1 MNPEEMPS
9 LGEPRSAGK
18 ADFDAWQ
25 RETAADPLVAAIMRT
40 LAFARLHDIAF
51 LGALDYTHRQFL
63 PRAARSRAAHS
74 LAVAA
79 LANRIAQARGYAEEL
94 RRPLLA
100 AALLH
105 DIGHPPLSHSAE
117 AALRERLGYD
127 HHAAGERLIRGELRL
142 GHELHRLL
150 ARRLDVE
157 FLVDLLAGRVG
168 KAAGGDLFASR
179 FNLDTLDA
187 IARSLECLEPDRP
200 APDRL
205 AGAAAAF
212 LDGDTTAPA
221 PLDAFWRAK
230 DRVYAEHIG
239 RPPALLADLAC
250 RWFFRAEADGAPLG
264 EADFFAAETAWQARF
279 PALFAGLAQLR
290 RGELPLWL
298 AGAVGETTQRRYFV
312 ATERRYLVAAEQ
324 APAAQRYLKS
334 ERTQHLSAEALLA
347 ASPADDAGG
356 LPADYAAFLQRYP
369 HLQRA
374 RRYSSRVLQALRAE
388 LTAALASSPQRDA
401 LCVVVG
407 GSYGRE
413 EACPASDMDYFT
425 LLDGCTAAQ
434 IGDEKAT
441 IQRIVAGRIAKE
453 SGDSGIFGGEA
464 VHEFARLVE
473 HIGGSQD
480 STCALTRR
488 MLLLLEGQCLYGA
501 ALFERLR
508 QQLLGAYLARGNR
521 EKAISRFLLND
532 VIRYYRTIAIDFQH
546 KAGVD
551 GKAWGLRSI
560 KLKFSR
566 KLLYFAGIAA
576 IAETAQALDQPQ
588 RIARLL
594 ALLER
599 PALQRIHLIAS
610 AAPASASAS
619 LADKT
624 RELFAIYEFF
634 LAQIAEPAN
643 RRTLEGVCEDS
654 REDSALYMALRRS
667 SKAFSVALYDWL
679 RERYPADHPIHNA
692 LVF

>member
-1 MNPEEMPS
+1 
-9 LGEPRSAGK
+9 
-18 ADFDAWQ
+18 
-25 RETAADPLVAAIMRT
+25 MRT
-40 LAFARLHDIAF
+40 PAFARLHDIAF
-51 LGALDYTHRQFL
+51 LGALDYTQRLYL

-74 LAVAA
+74 LGVAA
-79 LANRIAQARGYAEEL
+79 LANHIALARGYSAEL
-94 RRPLLA
+94 RRHLLA

-117 AALRERLGYD
+117 AALRQRLGYD
-127 HHAAGERLIRGELRL
+127 HHAAGERLIRGERRL
-142 GHELHRLL
+142 GHALHRLL
-150 ARRLDVE
+150 ARQLDVA
-157 FLVDLLAGRVG
+157 FLLDLLAGRVG
-168 KAAGGDLFASR
+168 REAGGDLFASR

-187 IARSLECLEPDRP
+187 IARSLECLEPGHP

-212 LDGDTTAPA
+212 LAADDATT

-230 DRVYAEHIG
+230 DRVYAEHLG

-250 RWFFRAEADGAPLG
+250 RWFFRADADGAALG
-264 EADFFAAETAWQARF
+264 EADFFATETAWQARF
-279 PALFAGLAQLR
+279 PELFAGLAQLR

-298 AGAVGETTQRRYFV
+298 AGAVGETTR
-312 ATERRYLVAAEQ
+312 RRYLVAAER
-324 APAAQRYLKS
+324 APAQRYLRS
-334 ERTQHLSAEALLA
+334 ERPQHLSAEALLA
-347 ASPADDAGG
+347 AGPADAAAD
-356 LPADYAAFLQRYP
+356 LPADYAVFLQRYP

-374 RRYSSRVLQALRAE
+374 RRHSTQVLQALRAE
-388 LTAALASSPQRDA
+388 LAATLASSPQRDA

-413 EACPASDMDYFT
+413 EACPASDMDYFI
-425 LLDGCTAAQ
+425 LLDGCTTAQ
-434 IGDEKAT
+434 IGDEKEA
-441 IQRIVAGRIAKE
+441 IHRGIAGRVAKE
-453 SGDSGIFGGEA
+453 SGDSGIFGAEA
-464 VHEFARLVE
+464 VHEFTRLVE

-508 QQLLGAYLARGNR
+508 RQLLEAYLARGNR

-546 KAGVD
+546 KASVD

-566 KLLYFAGIAA
+566 KLLYFTAIAA
-576 IAETAQALDQPQ
+576 IAETARPLAQQE

-599 PALQRIHLIAS
+599 PALQRIQLIAS
-610 AAPASASAS
+610 AAPASAA
-619 LADKT
+619 LAAKT

-634 LAQIAEPAN
+634 LARIAEPAN
-643 RRTLEGVCEDS
+643 RRALEGVCEAS
-654 REDSALYMALRRS
+654 REDSPLYMALRRS

-692 LVF
+692 LLF